1 MDSQDLGK
9 MMTEQ
14 QTKGI
19 GGMWGSVNH
28 IAIVVSDVG
37 RSLTFYTEVIG
48 MKQVMRPNFDR

>member
-1 MDSQDLGK
+1 MAEEL
-9 MMTEQ
+9 TR
-14 QTKGI
+14 GI
-19 GGMWGSVNH
+19 GDMWSSVNH